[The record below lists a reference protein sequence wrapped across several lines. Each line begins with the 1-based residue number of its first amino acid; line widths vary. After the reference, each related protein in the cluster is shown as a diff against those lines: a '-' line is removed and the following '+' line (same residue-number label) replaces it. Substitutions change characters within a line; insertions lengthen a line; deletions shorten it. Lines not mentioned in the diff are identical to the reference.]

1 MSHYSRRKS
10 QVKIVAVM
18 ILVWSIDAI
27 LFYPKLKEESISL
40 LPTHKLEISHNP
52 NTTFNLDNSQLP
64 TTNVHSL
71 KNSVD

>member
-27 LFYPKLKEESISL
+27 LFYPKLKEESSL
-40 LPTHKLEISHNP
+40 LFPAHKLEINHTPSSA
-52 NTTFNLDNSQLP
+52 FKLDNPQLP
-64 TTNVHSL
+64 SANIQSL
-71 KNSVD
+71 KNSVK